1 MPDWHK
7 LIHQTETQFDRAF
20 SQTGE
25 DDPLLIQSYLGYGVP
40 GRAFVLGRVLEDR
53 GVAEAEKG
61 DSLWQNFKGA
71 WKRFRSGEVAH
82 AELNVFL
89 DTPTGP
95 HQQAIRADDE
105 GHIAQ
110 WLTLPVVPPDADN
123 LLTLGLELTHPQRTP
138 PVRGEASVLIP
149 SLTAAEQLELTV
161 HLDRDATRADRR
173 AAKARALELL
183 ERVDLADQAGKR
195 PHQLSGGQRQRVNIV
210 RALMASPTLLLVDEP
225 TSALD
230 RERSAA
236 VVDLLG
242 TLTREEQVATLM
254 VTHDHEF
261 LSATDR
267 TLTMVDGRLS
277 AE

>member
-1 MPDWHK
+1 MNP
-7 LIHQTETQFDRAF
+7 TVT
-20 SQTGE
+20 
-25 DDPLLIQSYLGYGVP
+25 PLLTTSG
-40 GRAFVLGRVLEDR
+40 DR
-53 GVAEAEKG
+53 
-61 DSLWQNFKGA
+61 
-71 WKRFRSGEVAH
+71 
-82 AELNVFL
+82 
-89 DTPTGP
+89 
-95 HQQAIRADDE
+95 
-105 GHIAQ
+105 
-110 WLTLPVVPPDADN
+110 PDADPALSLRDVVLEYPDGERGTLRALDRVSLDLYPGVYTAMTGPSGSGKSS
-123 LLTLGLELTHPQRTP
+123 LLAVAAGLISPTSGQVVVNGQDLTALPKALRTAM
-138 PVRGEASVLIP
+138 RGTSIGVIFQQPNLIP

-173 AAKARALELL
+173 AAKARAMELL

>member
-1 MPDWHK
+1 MIELRGVVKRHSDEVCIGPVDLDIQAGGVTALVGPNGAGKSTLLTMIGRLQDADAGTIAVGGHDITTTPSRK
-7 LIHQTETQFDRAF
+7 IAQTLSILRQENHFVTRLTVRQLVGF
-20 SQTGE
+20 
-25 DDPLLIQSYLGYGVP
+25 
-40 GRAFVLGRVLEDR
+40 GRYPYTRGRLTLEDER
-53 GVAEAEKG
+53 HVSDAI
-61 DSLWQNFKGA
+61 DF
-71 WKRFRSGEVAH
+71 
-82 AELNVFL
+82 LNLGPFENRYL
-89 DTPTGP
+89 D
-95 HQQAIRADDE
+95 
-105 GHIAQ
+105 
-110 WLTLPVVPPDADN
+110 
-123 LLTLGLELTHPQRTP
+123 
-138 PVRGEASVLIP
+138 
-149 SLTAAEQLELTV
+149 
-161 HLDRDATRADRR
+161 
-173 AAKARALELL
+173 
-183 ERVDLADQAGKR
+183 
-195 PHQLSGGQRQRVNIV
+195 QLSGGQRQRVNIV